1 MKLEIKGNDKEIL
14 AVEKMLRT
22 HAKRKGLEMLIKE
35 VSKPK
40 KKAETKTVKKS
51 AKDSKS
57 NK

>member
-14 AVEKMLRT
+14 AVEKMLKT
-22 HAKRKGLEMLIKE
+22 HVKRKGLEMLIKE

-40 KKAETKTVKKS
+40 KKAETKIVKKS